1 MSFQDQSTLVIRPF
15 QNPDLE
21 ACQALAGSAY
31 DWTHVVDLEA
41 THLEVAE
48 LDGEVVGFSYIQVW
62 NWNRVAWLGDI
73 LVAERQRGKG
83 IGTQLLERMIEIAR
97 RDKCETLMDH
107 PPSDHAAVGF
117 YLARGF
123 RICGFNDR
131 FLPGP
136 GNRTAIFVGYDL

>member
-1 MSFQDQSTLVIRPF
+1 MAVSTDVTVNVRPF
-15 QNPDLE
+15 RDDDLS
-21 ACQALAGSAY
+21 ACQRLAGSAL
-31 DWTHVVDLEA
+31 DWTHIVDLDA

-48 LDGEVVGFSYIQVW
+48 VNETVIGFAYVQVW

-73 LVAERQRGKG
+73 LVDQEWRDRGV
-83 IGTQLLERMIEIAR
+83 GTALLERMIELAR
-97 RDKCETLMDH
+97 EDGCLTLMDH
-107 PPSDHAAVGF
+107 PPSDHPGVGF
-117 YLARGF
+117 YLRRGF